1 VLVFQFLMVARAVE
15 EELNLQ
21 VVLAATVMVVPGR
34 QDHIY

>member
-1 VLVFQFLMVARAVE
+1 VLVFQLVVARAVE

-21 VVLAATVMVVPGR
+21 VAPEATVMVVPGR